1 MSGGLDRQDDRPQQR
16 PERIVALGF
25 SPEANPL
32 LQRLQQSVRLA
43 AIRWP
48 ADALPAVA
56 WLEQQWPEA
65 TAVLAVGACGLVTRL
80 IAPLLRDKLRDPG
93 VLVLDPAGRFVVPL
107 LGGHAAGAERLSQ
120 ELAALLDAQAVLSGS
135 SQARG
140 DLALDAFG
148 RDWGWRRGDGNWSA
162 LMRHRAAGLP
172 IRWRQEGGQPL
183 WQELQAASGLL
194 PAPSLAAV
202 ATVADA
208 AELVVGPWLGEGC
221 RWHPPCLWL
230 GMGCERGTDLALL
243 ERLVRRGLAA
253 AGLAESAV
261 AGLASI
267 DRKGDEAALLEL
279 SRRQRWPLRLFGSDA
294 LAAMAVPNPSPR
306 VAAEMGTGSVAEAAA
321 LLAAQAASPSSAAP
335 REQEPLSAPQSRLLL
350 TKLIERPLSAERGAA
365 TLAIAQSALQF
376 WPERGELHLIG
387 AGPGAL
393 GLLSGEARQALARC
407 TVWVG
412 YQLYLDLLEP
422 LRRPDQ
428 LRRDGRLTAELDRCA
443 EALALAQAGLRVALI
458 SSGDS
463 GIYGMAGLAL
473 DLWLRLAPQERPDFT
488 VHPGLSALQLAAAR
502 VGAPLMH
509 DFCTISLSDRL
520 TPWAVIERRLRAAA
534 EADFVVALYNPR
546 SRDRDWQLA
555 QAQQLLLAS
564 RPAATPVVLAR
575 QLGRPGESVQLHRL
589 GELPLEQVD
598 MLTLV
603 LIGNRSSLSREG
615 WMLTPRGYPGAEL
628 GGTVA
633 FEKSG

>member
-1 MSGGLDRQDDRPQQR
+1 
-16 PERIVALGF
+16 
-25 SPEANPL
+25 
-32 LQRLQQSVRLA
+32 
-43 AIRWP
+43 
-48 ADALPAVA
+48 
-56 WLEQQWPEA
+56 
-65 TAVLAVGACGLVTRL
+65 
-80 IAPLLRDKLRDPG
+80 
-93 VLVLDPAGRFVVPL
+93 
-107 LGGHAAGAERLSQ
+107 
-120 ELAALLDAQAVLSGS
+120 
-135 SQARG
+135 
-140 DLALDAFG
+140 
-148 RDWGWRRGDGNWSA
+148 
-162 LMRHRAAGLP
+162 
-172 IRWRQEGGQPL
+172 
-183 WQELQAASGLL
+183 
-194 PAPSLAAV
+194 
-202 ATVADA
+202 
-208 AELVVGPWLGEGC
+208 
-221 RWHPPCLWL
+221 
-230 GMGCERGTDLALL
+230 
-243 ERLVRRGLAA
+243 
-253 AGLAESAV
+253 
-261 AGLASI
+261 
-267 DRKGDEAALLEL
+267 
-279 SRRQRWPLRLFGSDA
+279 
-294 LAAMAVPNPSPR
+294 
-306 VAAEMGTGSVAEAAA
+306 
-321 LLAAQAASPSSAAP
+321 AQAASPSSAAP